1 MKKIVLGIPKDK
13 TTTLIGFL
21 ITITIINFFAF
32 LAQDALLVIG
42 VVIFDLW
49 GVIYGYFNYLR
60 ICKFTSDTLI
70 IFGDFSFEEETKIQK
85 SYKIKYKD
93 IISIER
99 EILQKGLNSD
109 NLPYKKGKI
118 SLDDRYNKEQLECIL
133 FHLKDESKKRLIISH
148 YKSYKV
154 VQIEKLVHDR
164 ISQNSINA

>member
-13 TTTLIGFL
+13 ASTLIGFVV
-21 ITITIINFFAF
+21 TVTIINFFAF
-32 LAQDALLVIG
+32 LDRDAVLIIG
-42 VVIFDLW
+42 VIIFDLW
-49 GVIYGYFNYLR
+49 GLIYGYFNYLR

-109 NLPYKKGKI
+109 NLPYKKSKI
-118 SLDDRYNKEQLECIL
+118 SLDDRYNKDKLDCIL
-133 FHLKDESKKRLIISH
+133 FNLKDESKKRLIISH
-148 YKSYKV
+148 YKSDKA

-164 ISQNSINA
+164 ISQNNINA